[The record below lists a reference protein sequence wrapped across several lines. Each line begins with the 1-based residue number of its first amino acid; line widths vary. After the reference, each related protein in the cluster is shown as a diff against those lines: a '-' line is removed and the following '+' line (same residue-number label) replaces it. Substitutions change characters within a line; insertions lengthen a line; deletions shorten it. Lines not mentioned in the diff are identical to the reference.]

1 MGHKIFFLE
10 DNRTQILVLKLAF
23 SGFENV
29 DVSYFSTGNELL
41 EAIGEQPDIAII
53 DLMLPDIDG
62 LDLIKIVKEKSP
74 DTKIV
79 VISAQEDVN
88 IIAAAQREKVFNY
101 VVKSESALPYL
112 RQVIEDLITVIEA
125 S

>member
-1 MGHKIFFLE
+1 MQHKIFFLE

-29 DVSYFSTGNELL
+29 DVSYFSKGKELIEAL
-41 EAIGEQPDIAII
+41 EVNPDIAIV

-62 LDLIKIVKEKSP
+62 LELIKTVREKSP
-74 DTKIV
+74 TTKIV

-88 IIAAAQREKVFNY
+88 IIAAAQKEGVFNY
-101 VVKSESALPYL
+101 IVKSESSLSYL
-112 RQVIEDLITVIEA
+112 RQVITDLVTVIEA
-125 S
+125 

>member
-1 MGHKIFFLE
+1 MQHKIFFLE

-29 DVSYFSTGNELL
+29 EVSYFSKGKELIEAL
-41 EAIGEQPDIAII
+41 EVTPDIAIV

-62 LDLIKIVKEKSP
+62 LELIKTVREKSP
-74 DTKIV
+74 ATKIV

-88 IIAAAQREKVFNY
+88 IIAAVQKEGVFNY
-101 VVKSESALPYL
+101 IVKSESSLSYL
-112 RQVIEDLITVIEA
+112 RQVIADLIAVIEA
-125 S
+125 